1 MFGVFPFCA
10 PYFGD
15 AINIDHGA
23 AQPHVLNAFGRYEAF
38 VSGFGRY
45 QETLD
50 TFGRFE
56 EVLDTFGN
64 EGEV

>member
-1 MFGVFPFCA
+1 MFGVYPFGT

-23 AQPHVLNAFGRYEAF
+23 AQPHVLSAFGKYEPVLRAFGRHQDVLE
-38 VSGFGRY
+38 S
-45 QETLD
+45 
-50 TFGRFE
+50 FGRFE
-56 EVLDTFGN
+56 DVVDTFGN

>member
-1 MFGVFPFCA
+1 MFGVFPFGA

-15 AINIDHGA
+15 AISIDHGA
-23 AQPHVLNAFGRYEAF
+23 AQPHVINAFGRYEPFLNAF
-38 VSGFGRY
+38 GKY
-45 QETLD
+45 EAELTA
-50 TFGRFE
+50 FGRFE

>member
-1 MFGVFPFCA
+1 MFGVYPFGV

-23 AQPHVLNAFGRYEAF
+23 AEPHVINAFGRYEAF
-38 VSGFGRY
+38 LNAFGKY
-45 QETLD
+45 EAQLD
-50 TFGRFE
+50 TFGRFD